1 MGTTNFS
8 EMLLTISNIFIQEN
22 AFENDVRKMAF
33 GLCLI
38 VLMIKILHQIQIYVD
53 IVEFI

>member
-33 GLCLI
+33 GLCLN
-38 VLMIKILHQIQIYVD
+38 VLMIEILHQIQMYVD